1 MHRIWPITSSFSTQ
15 MIRRV
20 VTNTDHNSYSLIR
33 SIQTTPRVL
42 PRRSF
47 VSFSSRS
54 SGGHSPTKPSLSK
67 AVSKPATNLRP
78 QERLEPFGIT
88 NSKIRSPFPQDQSS
102 IRLKAVHAAH
112 AIDIIN
118 VLTKVF
124 RDLPIRHSFGKM
136 SVIMEL
142 PDDQY
147 ICVYRFGSV
156 VFFNVPIK
164 ECARWLVEIKAHATK
179 TIATGFERKEHFEV
193 RKSCEPRSVPIVT
206 GSYCIVPEINMNA
219 VSVIGN
225 ILAQTVALDTYS
237 DTVDALLSEFA
248 AINSAVNDVG
258 NFEVSKK
265 SHLFKVVA
273 HNNSIFIDMIS
284 KLGIKDRSDAAWNLP
299 QLNTVHEGLRE
310 EFEILERFEHIEF
323 KLDLIQQNAKF
334 FMEVL
339 HNQKSYALEWTI
351 AALISFECLLM
362 ILEMSGSGAPMFD
375 AMRVMAGWPPANS
388 SS

>member
-1 MHRIWPITSSFSTQ
+1 MQTLFTKIGRIRGAPQLLQSTT
-15 MIRRV
+15 RA
-20 VTNTDHNSYSLIR
+20 
-33 SIQTTPRVL
+33 
-42 PRRSF
+42 F

-54 SGGHSPTKPSLSK
+54 PGTLPTKPSLHK
-67 AVSKPATNLRP
+67 NVSKPATSFGR
-78 QERLEPFGIT
+78 ERLETFGIV
-88 NSKIRSPFPQDQSS
+88 NSRIRPPHPPDQDS
-102 IRLKAVHAAH
+102 IRLHAFHAAH

-136 SVIMEL
+136 SVLMEL
-142 PDDQY
+142 PDEQY

-156 VFFNVPIK
+156 VFFNVPMK
-164 ECARWLVEIKAHATK
+164 EIKKWLTDIKLHGNK
-179 TIATGFERKEHFEV
+179 VIASGFERKEHFEV
-193 RKSCEPRSVPIVT
+193 RKSNARPAVT
-206 GSYCIVPEINMNA
+206 GTYCVVPELNMNA
-219 VSVIGN
+219 VAVIGN

-237 DTVDALLSEFA
+237 DTVDALLTEFA
-248 AINSAVNDVG
+248 SINAAVNDVG

-299 QLNTVHEGLRE
+299 QLQAVHEGLRE

-334 FMEVL
+334 FMEVM
-339 HNQKSYALEWTI
+339 HNQKSYTMEWTV
-351 AALISFECLLM
+351 ALLISFECLLM
-362 ILEMSGSGAPMFD
+362 IMDMSGTGENVFD
-375 AMRVMAGWPPANS
+375 ALRQSGMWPPKNDVGGA
-388 SS
+388 